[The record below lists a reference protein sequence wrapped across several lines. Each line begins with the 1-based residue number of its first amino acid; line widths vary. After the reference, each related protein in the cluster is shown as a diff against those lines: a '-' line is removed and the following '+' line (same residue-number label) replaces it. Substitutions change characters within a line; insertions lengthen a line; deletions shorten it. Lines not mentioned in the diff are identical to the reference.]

1 MSAVLTVEPTRR
13 DQALDEAASRNVP
26 SVLRVRDSVSWVAH
40 KSRFLG
46 ANPVTK
52 RLYVEYPPPAAP
64 EAPPPEVRRGESVGV
79 AFRRGH
85 KKCVFT
91 SVVLGQEEY
100 GPDEGTRAPALALRW
115 PDSLQELQRRAYYR
129 VSVPPHKTVTVE
141 LWQGGAACRK
151 KAGTAAWPSYSG
163 RLMDLSAGG
172 MRLVLPPNRDPRL
185 DVGDAVGLE
194 FQPEPGGPAF
204 LLNGIVRY
212 VEPAPDGATAMGL
225 QFVGLEATVENRKV
239 LQQLLRVV
247 NQYYRFELR
256 RLRPVNHRP

>member
-1 MSAVLTVEPTRR
+1 MSTVLTVEPTRR
-13 DQALDEAASRNVP
+13 DQALDEAVSRNVP
-26 SVLRVRDSVSWVAH
+26 IVLSVRDGVSWAVH

-46 ANPVTK
+46 SNRVAK
-52 RLYVEYPPPAAP
+52 RLYIECPPPAAP
-64 EAPPPEVRRGESVGV
+64 ESPPPEVRRGEAVGV

-91 SVVLGQEEY
+91 AVMLGQEDY
-100 GPDEGTRAPALALRW
+100 GPDGGSPVPALALSW

-129 VSVPPHKTVTVE
+129 VSVPPHKTVKVE

-151 KAGTAAWPSYSG
+151 KAGSAEWPSYTG

-172 MRLVLPPNRDPRL
+172 MCLVLPPNRNPRL
-185 DVGDAVGLE
+185 DAGDAVGLE

-204 LLNGIVRY
+204 LLNGLVRY
-212 VEPAPDGATAMGL
+212 VDPAPDGATTVGL

-256 RLRPVNHRP
+256 RLRPPGRRL